1 MPGLRRPPPGKLILE
16 LTRALAEDYETVP
29 LTVVSRV
36 VREAVATTTGPD
48 GRLATKAEGIPAL
61 IAVIE
66 YLAREDL
73 DQIRTEVTAAATPSP
88 TVPTRPATRPSGPR
102 RGAV

>member
-16 LTRALAEDYETVP
+16 LTRALAEDYDTVP
-29 LTVVSRV
+29 LTEVSRIV
-36 VREAVATTTGPD
+36 KDAVTTATGPD
-48 GRLATKAEGIPAL
+48 GGTATKAAGIPTL

-73 DQIRTEVTAAATPSP
+73 DRISTETAGAARTSPAGPTP
-88 TVPTRPATRPSGPR
+88 PATRPSGPR
-102 RGAV
+102 RAAG